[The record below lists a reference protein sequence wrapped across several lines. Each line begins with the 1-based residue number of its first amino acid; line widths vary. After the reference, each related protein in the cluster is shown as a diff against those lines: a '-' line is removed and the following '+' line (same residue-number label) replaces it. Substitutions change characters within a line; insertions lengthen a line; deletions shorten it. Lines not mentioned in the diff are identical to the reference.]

1 MQETMTVML
10 SHHAGGPPADAVEVP
25 RRVGSVRLGE
35 LLGQGA
41 AGAVFAG
48 YDEALHRK
56 VAVKLLHRRRGGEND
71 PATLELLSGIR
82 AAASIKHANIIT
94 VHAVELAAGLPVIV
108 MEYVDG
114 VSMRDLLRRSG
125 PLDAELALYLLRQ
138 LAAAVEALHSA
149 GVVHRDL
156 KPANILFDHDGAA
169 HVCDFGLACDFD
181 LASFRSGATGIAGS
195 PLYMAPEMFD
205 GHVSPQGDVY
215 ALGVMLFES
224 LAGRPPFAA
233 ETISE
238 MRALHERAEIPFEQ
252 LALRGGVDEAVCEVV
267 RRATHKTRIL
277 RYKSAG
283 HMLRA
288 LEPLSRAGRDEALR
302 LRVAEI
308 VAAIPLADGPAGE
321 ADATEGGADAT
332 AGADRPP
339 GRADLMSGPDA
350 TVFDLVARRAA
361 AKRQTRGG
369 DSSAGKS

>member
-10 SHHAGGPPADAVEVP
+10 SHHEGGPPADAVEVP

-114 VSMRDLLRRSG
+114 VSMRDLLRRTG

-138 LAAAVEALHSA
+138 LAVAVEALHTA

-215 ALGVMLFES
+215 ALGVMLFEA

-267 RRATHKTRIL
+267 CRATHKTRIM

-288 LEPLSRAGRDEALR
+288 LEPLSRRGRDEALR

-308 VAAIPLADGPAGE
+308 VAAISLADGAAGGADAAAGADGPAR
-321 ADATEGGADAT
+321 GADKA
-332 AGADRPP
+332 AGV
-339 GRADLMSGPDA
+339 GRMSGPDA